1 MCAVFSDP
9 LTPTS
14 NGPRFK
20 RRAQFVINVDEL
32 LYEALAPL
40 RVRKFLARIKPFRLP
55 SARTWRGMDTKNVLN
70 LTFTMT
76 LLAFVGVHYLQPQIA
91 MLQVRPASC
100 QFRLL
105 WCGRDP
111 Q

>member
-1 MCAVFSDP
+1 MPND
-9 LTPTS
+9 LL
-14 NGPRFK
+14 PRGKLVKHAFVV
-20 RRAQFVINVDEL
+20 AQEDGLSFYN
-32 LYEALAPL
+32 
-40 RVRKFLARIKPFRLP
+40 
-55 SARTWRGMDTKNVLN
+55 WMNTKNVLN